1 MAALEG
7 LQVVAQARPGDE
19 ELLSGFG
26 AHWFIPR
33 DDDLSRAVRKH
44 LPEGV
49 DAAVDPANIGETV
62 VAGAIRD
69 GGRYAALRPHVE
81 PSRRGITTLGLNVRQ
96 RATDHAALET
106 LRDLVEQGV
115 LTVRLGEVLPAR
127 EAPRAH
133 ELLESGVRGRNVLDL
148 SGF

>member
-1 MAALEG
+1 VGGATGGGARRAAL
-7 LQVVAQARPGDE
+7 P
-19 ELLSGFG
+19 
-26 AHWFIPR
+26 PR
-33 DDDLSRAVRKH
+33 
-44 LPEGV
+44 
-49 DAAVDPANIGETV
+49 
-62 VAGAIRD
+62 
-69 GGRYAALRPHVE
+69 VE

-133 ELLESGVRGRNVLDL
+133 ELLESGVRGRIVLDL